1 MSSSD
6 NPDTPVNEANRLP
19 LSDPQGLAP
28 LATVLDEDK
37 VLKIVSLCLI
47 DNREKTDLIIHAA
60 DVENWNEICGYAHDI
75 KSNAGQI
82 GAMRLQDLARQLE
95 ACCRDGNGEDVP
107 YLVASFKASLTLTE
121 ACYADDK
128 LVGFVA
134 RAKACS
140 G

>member
-6 NPDTPVNEANRLP
+6 NPDTPLNEADHLP

-37 VLKIVSLCLI
+37 VLKIVGLCL
-47 DNREKTDLIIHAA
+47 DDTREKTDLIIHAA

-75 KSNAGQI
+75 KSNTGQI
-82 GAMRLQDLARQLE
+82 GASRLQGLARQLE
-95 ACCRDGNGEDVP
+95 TCCRDGNVENVP
-107 YLVASFKASLTLTE
+107 QLVANFKASLVLTE

-128 LVGFVA
+128 LLDFVA